1 MYITKEPKSPFY
13 HLIYFD
19 ATGERKK
26 VSTKQKTRRA
36 AEKYMKNFSPCDY
49 SDVVQPLNTPVEAV
63 SVRESFENLTLK
75 VFRDEYELVI
85 KQSKSPNY
93 LASVKISLK
102 FLIAEVGD
110 IPLRCLDKRTLEK
123 FLSKTF
129 ERSKQVATLFYRT
142 IKAALTKAHEW
153 EYITE
158 NPLRKFKMPKIA
170 NPFPVF
176 ISHAELMQILGK
188 VTREELKNIYL
199 LAYYTGMRRAE
210 ITNLRWENI
219 DLEKGFIAVS
229 NGNGFTTKSKKDRIV
244 PICAPLLEILKKL
257 HENKTNEVYV
267 FTTKEGEKFYDDLV
281 GKQFKKAVRAA
292 EMNEKIHFHTLRHSF
307 ASALVQNGVSIY
319 VVKELLGHEDIRT
332 TEIYSHLQNESL
344 VKAITIF
351 N

>member
-1 MYITKEPKSPFY
+1 
-13 HLIYFD
+13 
-19 ATGERKK
+19 
-26 VSTKQKTRRA
+26 
-36 AEKYMKNFSPCDY
+36 MKNFSPCDY
-49 SDVVQPLNTPVEAV
+49 SDAGQPLNTPLEADV
-63 SVRESFENLTLK
+63 LRESIENMTLK
-75 VFRDEYELVI
+75 AFRAEYEELI

-102 FLIAEVGD
+102 FLVEDVGD
-110 IPLRCLDKRTLEK
+110 IPLRSLDKRTLEK
-123 FLSKTF
+123 FLSRTF

-176 ISHAELMQILGK
+176 ISHNELMKIIGK

-210 ITNLRWENI
+210 IINLRWENI
-219 DLEKGFIAVS
+219 DLAKNLITVS
-229 NGNGFTTKSKKDRIV
+229 NSNGFTTKSKKDRIIPV
-244 PICAPLLEILKKL
+244 CAPLLEILKKRKD
-257 HENKTNEVYV
+257 NKPNEAYV
-267 FTTKEGEKFYDDLV
+267 FTTSKGEKFCDDLV

-292 EMNEKIHFHTLRHSF
+292 EMNEKIHFHSLRHSF

-319 VVKELLGHEDIRT
+319 VVKELLGHEDLRT
-332 TEIYSHLQNESL
+332 TEIYSHLQSESL
-344 VKAITIF
+344 VKAMTIF
-351 N
+351 DKKQ

>member
-1 MYITKEPKSPFY
+1 
-13 HLIYFD
+13 
-19 ATGERKK
+19 
-26 VSTKQKTRRA
+26 
-36 AEKYMKNFSPCDY
+36 MKNFSPCDY
-49 SDVVQPLNTPVEAV
+49 SDAGQPLNTPIEADILR
-63 SVRESFENLTLK
+63 SSIENMTLK
-75 VFRDEYELVI
+75 AFRAEYEELI

-102 FLIAEVGD
+102 FLVEDVGD
-110 IPLRCLDKRTLEK
+110 IPLRSLDKRTLEK

-129 ERSKQVATLFYRT
+129 ARSKQVATLFYRT
-142 IKAALTKAHEW
+142 IKAALTKANEW

-158 NPLRKFKMPKIA
+158 NPLRKFKMPKVA

-176 ISHAELMQILGK
+176 ISHSELMKIIEK

-210 ITNLRWENI
+210 IINLRWENI
-219 DLEKGFIAVS
+219 DLEKGIIAVS
-229 NGNGFTTKSKKDRIV
+229 NGNGFTTKSKKDRII
-244 PICAPLLEILKKL
+244 PICTPLLEILKKL
-257 HENKTNEVYV
+257 HEDKANDVYV
-267 FTTKEGEKFYDDLV
+267 FTTKEGAKFYDDLV

-292 EMNEKIHFHTLRHSF
+292 ELNEKIHFHSLRHSF

-344 VKAITIF
+344 VKALTIF
-351 N
+351 NASPLFR